1 MTKSRSWRALMLL
14 AAAAV
19 MSTVVTAPLPA
30 RAEDPAKVLLLLDV
44 SGSMNEKISS
54 GGTKFAAA
62 KRALKQVADALP
74 AGTEVGLRVYG
85 SEIAEPKAENPKACQ
100 DTELVLP
107 IGPLDRTTMYRA
119 VDSFQAV
126 GETPI
131 AYSLGKAVDDLGDSG
146 RRVLV
151 LISDGEE
158 SCAGDPCPVARKL
171 ADKGVDL
178 QFNAVGLDV
187 SSKARKQLKCIAD
200 AGNGSYYDAD
210 ESDDLSEA
218 LRKITQ
224 RALRPFA
231 ITGTRVTGTQS
242 PDGAPELTAGQY
254 QDRFDADADGDKRYY
269 RITRQP
275 GETVTATVNSLVP
288 PTGSYNREDWTL
300 SLSTDA
306 GVVCDNIQTLNE
318 TADATVVVSGAV
330 VSGTKEPACTTE
342 PLVLAVERRGQQA
355 AKAAGAEILVFAEPE
370 ITNLAALPGPVTSY
384 AQQGSAVPAKK
395 PVRRVVGGSS
405 FTNAPLLTP
414 GSYADAPAV
423 GESIFY
429 KIALAPGQRL
439 RTTVTAPSDRDAWD
453 LTSTE
458 TVTVA
463 SLLYT
468 PSRVPLTKQSG
479 VLQGDNRQ
487 KLTASSPQVRIRNRE
502 IPHGTIVGTEGDPL
516 AKASYA
522 SVAGEYYLSVQ
533 ARQSTEDTSG
543 RVLPIRLDLTVEGSP
558 AGLPEY
564 ATAPSPS
571 PSASASSAAAT
582 PDPSTSTDTATPP
595 ADAPNAGALAVAAAV
610 GAGAV
615 ALLGLVIWLAVRR
628 SRSSRP
634 GPNRNG

>member
-1 MTKSRSWRALMLL
+1 M
-14 AAAAV
+14 
-19 MSTVVTAPLPA
+19 
-30 RAEDPAKVLLLLDV
+30 
-44 SGSMNEKISS
+44 
-54 GGTKFAAA
+54 
-62 KRALKQVADALP
+62 
-74 AGTEVGLRVYG
+74 
-85 SEIAEPKAENPKACQ
+85 
-100 DTELVLP
+100 
-107 IGPLDRTTMYRA
+107 
-119 VDSFQAV
+119 DSFQAV

-187 SSKARKQLKCIAD
+187 SSKARKQLKCIAE

-231 ITGTRVTGTQS
+231 ITGTRVTGTES
-242 PDGAPELTAGQY
+242 PDGAPELTPGQF
-254 QDRFDADADGDKRYY
+254 QDRFGTDGGKRYY
-269 RITRQP
+269 RISRQP

-288 PTGSYNREDWTL
+288 PTGSYNREDWSLTL
-300 SLSTDA
+300 TTDS
-306 GVVCDNIQTLNE
+306 GVVCDDVQTLNE

-330 VSGTKEPACTTE
+330 VSGVKEPACTTE
-342 PLVLAVERRGQQA
+342 PLVLAVERRGQQG
-355 AKAAGAEILVFAEPE
+355 AKTAGAEIVVSAEPE
-370 ITNLAALPGPVTSY
+370 ITNLASLPDAVSSY
-384 AQQGSAVPAKK
+384 QQTGSAVPGKK

-414 GSYADAPAV
+414 GSFADAPAV

-429 KIALAPGQRL
+429 KIRLETGQRL
-439 RTTVTAPSDRDAWD
+439 RTTVTAPSDRDGWD

-463 SLLYT
+463 SLIYT

-487 KLTASSPQVRIRNRE
+487 KLTANSPQVRVRNRE
-502 IPHGTIVGTEGDPL
+502 IPHGRIVGTEGDPL

-522 SVAGEYYLSVQ
+522 SVAGEYYVSVQ

-543 RVLPIRLDLTVEGSP
+543 RVLPIRLDLAVEGT
-558 AGLPEY
+558 ATGQPEY

-571 PSASASSAAAT
+571 PSASAASPTAT
-582 PDPSTSTDTATPP
+582 PSTSADPGTA
-595 ADAPNAGALAVAAAV
+595 AEGGQNAGALVIAAAV
-610 GAGAV
+610 GAGVV
-615 ALLGLVIWLAVRR
+615 ALLGLVGWLVIRR

-634 GPNRNG
+634 GANRNG

>member
-1 MTKSRSWRALMLL
+1 MTKTRLWRALLLLL
-14 AAAAV
+14 AG
-19 MSTVVTAPLPA
+19 TVVATGLSAPLTA

-74 AGTEVGLRVYG
+74 AGTDVGLRVYG

-100 DTELVLP
+100 DTKLVLP
-107 IGPLDRTTMYRA
+107 IGPLDRTKMYKA

-187 SSKARKQLKCIAD
+187 GGKARKQLKCIAE

-231 ITGTRVTGTQS
+231 ITGTRVTGTES
-242 PDGAPELTAGQY
+242 PDGAPELTTGQY
-254 QDRFDADADGDKRYY
+254 QDRFGPDGGERFY
-269 RITRQP
+269 RITRRP
-275 GETVTATVNSLVP
+275 GETMTVSVNSLVQ
-288 PTGSYNREDWTL
+288 PTKSYNREDWSL
-300 SLSTDA
+300 KLSTD
-306 GVVCDNIQTLNE
+306 GGEVCDEVDTLSE

-330 VSGTKEPACTTE
+330 VSGTKDPACTTA
-342 PLVLAVERRGQQA
+342 PLVLSVERGDKDG
-355 AKAAGAEILVFAEPE
+355 AKTAGAEILVTAEPE
-370 ITNLAALPGPVTSY
+370 ITNLASLPEAVSSF
-384 AQQGSAVPAKK
+384 AQTGSAVPAKK
-395 PVRRVVGGSS
+395 PVRRTVGGSS

-414 GSYADAPAV
+414 GSFADAPAV
-423 GESIFY
+423 GESVFY
-429 KIALAPGQRL
+429 KIRLETGQRL
-439 RTTVTAPSDRDAWD
+439 RTTVTAPSDRDGWD

-458 TVTVA
+458 AVTVA
-463 SLLYT
+463 SMIYT
-468 PSRVPLTKQSG
+468 PSRVPLTRQSG
-479 VLQGDNRQ
+479 VLQGDNRK
-487 KLTASSPQVRIRNRE
+487 KLTANSPQVRVRNRE
-502 IPHGTIVGTEGDPL
+502 IPHELLVATEGEPL
-516 AKASYA
+516 ARASYA
-522 SVAGEYYLSVQ
+522 NVAGDYYVSVQ

-543 RVLPIRLDLTVEGSP
+543 RVLPIRLDLTVDGAA
-558 AGLPEY
+558 AGEPQY
-564 ATAPSPS
+564 AATPSPS
-571 PSASASSAAAT
+571 PSV
-582 PDPSTSTDTATPP
+582 STSTPGSTSEPSASAGTETPP
-595 ADAPNAGALAVAAAV
+595 SDETQPGMGSLVIAAGV
-610 GAGAV
+610 GAGIV
-615 ALLGLVIWLAVRR
+615 ALLGLVVALAIRR
-628 SRSSRP
+628 SRSSRAP
-634 GPNRNG
+634 ANRNG